1 MSVISTSPQ
10 GTPLRTTRSLWERVW
25 IPGGVAIASIVIAPL
40 LAILWLAFFPA
51 ENIWPHLLSTILPRH
66 TWNTILLMLGNG
78 LAVFLIGT
86 TTAWL
91 VASCEFPGR
100 RVFEWALLLPL
111 AAPAYIVAFVYT
123 DILEFAGPV
132 QGLLR
137 DIFGWQTKRDY
148 WFPEIRSMGGAIF
161 VMSFVLYPYV
171 YLLARASFMEQSE
184 SVREASRILG
194 HGRWRTFRSVSLP
207 LARPAI
213 VVGVTLALM
222 ETLADFGTVDFFA
235 VNTLTRSVFDVWLH
249 MGNAGGA
256 AQIAVAMLAFVVILI
271 YFERLGRRG
280 RRFHNVSS
288 RHVSPKRLPL
298 NGVKRWVAFVVCAL
312 PILVGF
318 IIPGGVLARHAI
330 VFFDRSWNDEFLALI
345 GNSLMLAAL
354 AATGA
359 IIVAVFLAYGRRLSG
374 PGFGILARL
383 SLLGYAV
390 PGAVLAV
397 GILIPLARFD
407 NALDALM
414 REWFGVSTGLLL
426 SGTIFALVFAYVVRF
441 LAVAYGAVEASLGN
455 IQPTMDMAARSL
467 GASPGRTLW
476 RIHLP
481 LIRGS
486 LLAGA
491 TIVFVDTMKEL
502 PATLILR
509 PFNFDTLATHVYQFA
524 SDELLEQSALAALTI
539 VLAGVLP
546 VILLSRAMRSAHT
559 QRTRQ
564 GRFEAGEPIA
574 PAIPV
579 SAGGD

>member
-1 MSVISTSPQ
+1 MSHDTTSPPAT
-10 GTPLRTTRSLWERVW
+10 GRRTARSLWERVW
-25 IPGGVAIASIVIAPL
+25 IPGGVAIAAIVIAPL

-51 ENIWPHLLSTILPRH
+51 ENIWPHLFETILPRH
-66 TWNTILLMLGNG
+66 TWNTIVLMAGNG
-78 LAVFLIGT
+78 LAVFVIGT
-86 TTAWL
+86 STAWL
-91 VASCEFPGR
+91 VASCDFPGR
-100 RVFEWALLLPL
+100 RMFEWALLLPL

-123 DILEFAGPV
+123 DIFEFAGPV

-184 SVREASRILG
+184 SVREASRVLG
-194 HGRWRTFRSVSLP
+194 RGRWRTFFSVSLP

-213 VVGVTLALM
+213 VVGITLALM
-222 ETLADFGTVDFFA
+222 ETLADFGTVDYFA

-256 AQIAVAMLAFVVILI
+256 AQIAVAMLAFVIILI

-280 RRFHNVSS
+280 RRFHNTSV
-288 RHVSPKRLPL
+288 RHTAPKRLAL
-298 NGVKRWVAFVVCAL
+298 RGAARWGAVVACAL
-312 PILVGF
+312 PVTIGF
-318 IIPGGVLARHAI
+318 LIPGGVLARHAV
-330 VFFDRSWNDEFLALI
+330 VFFDDSWNADFLGFA
-345 GNSLMLAAL
+345 GNSLMLAAM
-354 AATGA
+354 AACGA
-359 IIVAVFLAYGRRLSG
+359 VTVAVFLAYGRRLSG
-374 PGFGILARL
+374 RTFGILTRL

-414 REWFGVSTGLLL
+414 RDWFGVSTGLLL

-441 LAVAYGAVEASLGN
+441 LAVAYGAVESSLGN

-467 GASPGRTLW
+467 GAGPGRTLW

-524 SDELLEQSALAALTI
+524 SDELLEQSALSALTI
-539 VLAGVLP
+539 VIAGIVP
-546 VILLSRAMRSAHT
+546 VILLSRAMRST
-559 QRTRQ
+559 QEKRSRQ
-564 GRFEAGEPIA
+564 DNFEIA
-574 PAIPV
+574 APLAVPV
-579 SAGGD
+579 SSAGD

>member
-1 MSVISTSPQ
+1 MVSHDTTSPPAT
-10 GTPLRTTRSLWERVW
+10 GRRTARSLWERVW
-25 IPGGVAIASIVIAPL
+25 IPGGVAIAAIVIAPL

-51 ENIWPHLLSTILPRH
+51 ENIWPHLFETILPRH
-66 TWNTILLMLGNG
+66 TWNTIVLMAGNG
-78 LAVFLIGT
+78 LAVFVIGT
-86 TTAWL
+86 STAWL
-91 VASCEFPGR
+91 VASCDFPGR
-100 RVFEWALLLPL
+100 RMFEWALLLPL

-123 DILEFAGPV
+123 DIFEFAGPV

-184 SVREASRILG
+184 SVREASRVLG
-194 HGRWRTFRSVSLP
+194 RGRWRTFFSVSLP

-213 VVGVTLALM
+213 VVGITLALM
-222 ETLADFGTVDFFA
+222 ETLADFGTVDYFA

-256 AQIAVAMLAFVVILI
+256 AQIAVAMLAFVIILI

-280 RRFHNVSS
+280 RRFHNTSV
-288 RHVSPKRLPL
+288 RHTAPKRLAL
-298 NGVKRWVAFVVCAL
+298 RGAARWGAVVACAL
-312 PILVGF
+312 PVTIGF
-318 IIPGGVLARHAI
+318 LIPGGVLARHAV
-330 VFFDRSWNDEFLALI
+330 VFFDDSWNADFLGFA
-345 GNSLMLAAL
+345 GNSLMLAAM
-354 AATGA
+354 AACGA
-359 IIVAVFLAYGRRLSG
+359 VTVAVFLAYGRRLSG
-374 PGFGILARL
+374 RTFGILTRL

-414 REWFGVSTGLLL
+414 RDWFGVSTGLLL

-441 LAVAYGAVEASLGN
+441 LAVAYGAVESSLGN

-467 GASPGRTLW
+467 GAGPGRTLW

-524 SDELLEQSALAALTI
+524 SDELLEQSALSALTI
-539 VLAGVLP
+539 VIAGIVP
-546 VILLSRAMRSAHT
+546 VILLSRAMRST
-559 QRTRQ
+559 QEKRSRQ
-564 GRFEAGEPIA
+564 DNFEIA
-574 PAIPV
+574 APLAVPV
-579 SAGGD
+579 SSAGD